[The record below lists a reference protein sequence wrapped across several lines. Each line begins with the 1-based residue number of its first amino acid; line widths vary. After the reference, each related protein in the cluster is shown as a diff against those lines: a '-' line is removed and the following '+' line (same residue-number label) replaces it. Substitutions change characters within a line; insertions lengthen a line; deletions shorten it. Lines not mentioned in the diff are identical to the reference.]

1 MRVFSFGSLS
11 VFGKELT
18 TDDTVHTP
26 ETTEYRRTFAQLAD
40 QATALGQAAAQLEF
54 RLSGG
59 IDPAM
64 GYMRA
69 TAYGKATEAVPTAV
83 RGAMVVF
90 LHDFYDSPHVYHDL
104 VFDDFWQWVCFTIGA
119 LRDAG
124 VPFFLKPHPNQ
135 IALSG
140 DALRALRAAHPD
152 LRFLPPGL
160 TNTQLVDA
168 GMACGVTMYG
178 SVAHELA
185 YYGVPTIACARH
197 PHHAFDFC
205 RTARTRDE
213 YRELLRTPLAMPVP
227 HDEMRRQA
235 LAFFY
240 MHNLYGSAD
249 ALELRSLFNAW
260 WKACDATPTWKRP
273 NWRAD
278 STSWWL
284 CPALLRSPTEPLLDG
299 LQPPGQCRFGL
310 PAGDLA

>member
-1 MRVFSFGSLS
+1 M
-11 VFGKELT
+11 
-18 TDDTVHTP
+18 
-26 ETTEYRRTFAQLAD
+26 
-40 QATALGQAAAQLEF
+40 AAAQLEF

-69 TAYGKATEAVPTAV
+69 TAYGKATEAAPAAV
-83 RGAMVVF
+83 RGATVVF

-104 VFDDFWQWVCFTIGA
+104 VFDDFWQWVTFTISA

-124 VPFFLKPHPNQ
+124 LPFFLKPHPNQ
-135 IALSG
+135 IALSS
-140 DALRALRAAHPD
+140 DALRELRAAHPD

-160 TNTQLVDA
+160 TNTQLVEA

-205 RTARTRDE
+205 RTARTRDA

-240 MHNLYGSAD
+240 MHNLHGSAD

-260 WKACDATPTWKRP
+260 WKACEGQDFTEAELLERFQALRCSPAFRRFCAHLLETESLRP
-273 NWRAD
+273 SA
-278 STSWWL
+278 
-284 CPALLRSPTEPLLDG
+284 PAGSPTTEPT
-299 LQPPGQCRFGL
+299 
-310 PAGDLA
+310 LAAVSLESMER